1 MESQEVYMKF
11 SLLLLLLL
19 LFSSLSP
26 TKPQMT
32 EGKERAYILT
42 TKLQQAEP

>member
-11 SLLLLLLL
+11 SLLLLLL